1 MENNQRNSRKRLNS
15 LILLVAFTAVMLIVS
30 TYAWFSAQK
39 NVTIGGL
46 QGQVSVAEGLEISLD
61 AKYWSQEIN
70 FKDYTNQWEL
80 KKVYGATSGTRK
92 DGDDLSASPNHNII
106 PTELVPVS
114 TTGLSAEQIKTALS
128 LGTAPT
134 TGDGI
139 GEEDMNFYRGINQ
152 NGNEL
157 YEMITV
163 KKYTGDGT
171 GKGDVDATYSE
182 FGETATTAL
191 TAATHDYPGYYAID
205 LFLRNSTKDVS
216 KSALSGGVSGYDLW
230 NELQLNSNSKLELL
244 SSAATST
251 GLQNTVRVAFA
262 LYNMNEEQDSISGTD
277 TWNDVLP
284 TLDASAYMLATQEQV
299 LAAYAGQTINDVAIW
314 EPNSETHVQYVVD
327 NNNSV
332 KWNSTEQTKY
342 GIPTAT
348 SGDDVKDKFG
358 LTTPTPTYALS
369 TQALTSALSAM
380 TDLDSPANGLEKG
393 DTNVVMVGSTAT
405 KGITDIYDWDDTP
418 YEGLIKQVTLQ
429 TGAVD
434 AANNNF
440 TVGKIKQLVSVTS
453 TPGNRYT
460 LGDSDIETGAKEF
473 KIPKGKVCKVRMYVW
488 LEGQDVDTINHA
500 SHGGGVYL
508 DIGLIKD
515 ATAES

>member
-46 QGQVSVAEGLEISLD
+46 KGQVSVAEGLEISLD
-61 AKYWSQEIN
+61 AKYWSQEVN
-70 FKDYTNQWEL
+70 FNDYTNQWDL
-80 KKVYGATSGTRK
+80 KKLYGETGGTFK
-92 DGDDLSASPNHNII
+92 DGDDLSDSANHNII
-106 PTELVPVS
+106 PTELLPVS
-114 TTGLSAEQIKTALS
+114 TTGNLN
-128 LGTAPT
+128 
-134 TGDGI
+134 DGI
-139 GEEDMNFYRGINQ
+139 KEEDMNFYRGINQ

-157 YEMITV
+157 YEIIEV

-171 GKGDVDATYSE
+171 AKGDVDATYSE
-182 FGETATTAL
+182 YGETATTAL

-216 KSALSGGVSGYDLW
+216 ESAIVDGLSNYTLT
-230 NELQLNSNSKLELL
+230 NPLQLNSNSKLELL

-262 LYNMNEEQDSISGTD
+262 LYNMTEDQDKLTGTD

-284 TLDASAYMLATQEQV
+284 DLDASAYMLASQEQV
-299 LAAYAGQTINDVAIW
+299 LAAYKDQTINDVAIW
-314 EPNSETHVQYVVD
+314 EPNSTDHVQYVVD

-348 SGDDVKDKFG
+348 SGTDVKDKFG
-358 LTTPTPTYALS
+358 LTTPTPTYALTS
-369 TQALTSALSAM
+369 TALTLEMADAD
-380 TDLDSPANGLEKG
+380 TPANGLEDG
-393 DTNVVMVGSTAT
+393 DTNVVMVGGTAEA
-405 KGITDIYDWDDTP
+405 GITDIYDWATP
-418 YEGLIKQVTLQ
+418 YSGLAKQVTLQ
-429 TGAVD
+429 TVKS
-434 AANNNF
+434 AADNF
-440 TVGKIKQLVSVTS
+440 TVGKVKQLVSVTS
-453 TPGNRYT
+453 TAANRYT
-460 LGDSDIETGAKEF
+460 IGDSTETGAVPF
-473 KIPKGKVCKVRMYVW
+473 SIPKGKVCKVRMFVW

-500 SHGGGVYL
+500 SHGGGIYL
-508 DIGLIKD
+508 DVGLIKD
-515 ATAES
+515 ATAQS